1 MRKTLFHPSP
11 RSPLCSGFLTLHAK
25 LHLLCV
31 HFLKPSG
38 KSIVAFLFHN
48 FSLLLIILYTYLQKV
63 SLVHLTKLSIIL
75 LLLKLIF
82 KGLNPFLLLFLETH
96 LVQGLVSL
104 LVMLHSQ
111 ASLHIFKVICGYY
124 VLTCIPHMKKVRR
137 LTTFFS

>member
-1 MRKTLFHPSP
+1 MNFLNCEKNLISFHPSP

-48 FSLLLIILYTYLQKV
+48 FS
-63 SLVHLTKLSIIL
+63 LSIIL